1 MGIAGLVLG
10 ICAIAFAVLVIF
22 TIATLGRTVDD
33 QFSNFQHCIDH
44 PHDPICRDPRVP

>member
-10 ICAIAFAVLVIF
+10 IVGIAFAVLVILTVA
-22 TIATLGRTVDD
+22 TIGRTVDD
-33 QFSNFQHCIDH
+33 QFPNIQHCIDH